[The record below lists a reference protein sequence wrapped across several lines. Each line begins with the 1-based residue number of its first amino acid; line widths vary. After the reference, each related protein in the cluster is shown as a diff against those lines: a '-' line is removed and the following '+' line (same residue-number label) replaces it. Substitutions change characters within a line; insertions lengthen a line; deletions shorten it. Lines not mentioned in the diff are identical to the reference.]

1 MLTVLF
7 AAASAAEGFEFLK
20 EVEGCELLFRDK
32 DHAEGSAMLAVCT
45 WPEADASILQTMLAD
60 LDAYET
66 WIWPVAQSEVR
77 STRERDLVYQ
87 RQEIFGLSDREVLL
101 WASTEEVP
109 NGKRFV
115 WTTASEQPLTLR
127 RGAIRLAKNEGY
139 WEVLTVPDGGA
150 RVTHL
155 IAVEAGGVALP
166 GWLLRWIRTRGF
178 ARVMREVRGHAAALK
193 K

>member
-1 MLTVLF
+1 MVTVLF
-7 AAASAAEGFEFLK
+7 AAAYAADGFEFLK
-20 EVEGCELLFRDK
+20 EVEGCELSFRDK
-32 DHAEGSAMLAVCT
+32 TDVEGSAMRAVCT

-66 WIWPVAQSEVR
+66 WIWPVAESEVR
-77 STRERDLVYQ
+77 ATGERALVYQ

-101 WASTEEVP
+101 WATTEPVP
-109 NGKRFV
+109 DGKRFV
-115 WTTASEQPLTLR
+115 WTTASDQPLTLGK
-127 RGAIRLAKNEGY
+127 GAIRSTKNEGY
-139 WEVLTVPDGGA
+139 WEVLTTSDGGA

-178 ARVMREVRGHAAALK
+178 ARVMREVRGHAAVLK